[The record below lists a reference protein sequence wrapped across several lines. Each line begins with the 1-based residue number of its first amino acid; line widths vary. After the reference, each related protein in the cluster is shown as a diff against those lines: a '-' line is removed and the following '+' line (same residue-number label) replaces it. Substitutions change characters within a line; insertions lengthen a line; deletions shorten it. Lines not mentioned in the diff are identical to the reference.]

1 MRQIREAILSD
12 VAAVMPVVDAARC
25 MMHRSGNVNQWINGY
40 PSASVIVA
48 DINRHGGFVVEDDGR
63 VVAYFAFLPAP
74 EPTYAHISPDAG
86 GAGGAW
92 LDGLPY
98 HVIHR
103 LAGLPGV
110 HGIFRSVMDWAFCRT
125 RSIRIDTHRD
135 NTVMQHNLL
144 KHGFAYCGI
153 IFLANGDERLAY
165 QKTV

>member
-40 PSASVIVA
+40 PSASVIEA
-48 DINRHGGFVVEDDGR
+48 DINRHGGFIVEDDGR

-125 RSIRIDTHRD
+125 RRISYLMTLAAPSTAMISTAMRLS
-135 NTVMQHNLL
+135 QSKLL
-144 KHGFAYCGI
+144 VSASGSCTKL
-153 IFLANGDERLAY
+153 FL
-165 QKTV
+165 

>member
-1 MRQIREAILSD
+1 MKRVIRHATLDDVPVIMLLIDEARGIMRS
-12 VAAVMPVVDAARC
+12 C
-25 MMHRSGNVNQWINGY
+25 GNVNQWINGY
-40 PSASVIVA
+40 PSASVIEA

-103 LAGLPGV
+103 LAGLPGL
-110 HGIFRSVMDWAFCRT
+110 HGIFRSVMDWAFCRCPF
-125 RSIRIDTHRD
+125 RSFWVAYL
-135 NTVMQHNLL
+135 VMCRFFTTFVSL
-144 KHGFAYCGI
+144 K
-153 IFLANGDERLAY
+153 L
-165 QKTV
+165 